1 MLYFQFPYNAITRK
15 GERQAAQC
23 ESDSGTQSQKKE
35 NQIEEH
41 RMEVGKKKKKK
52 AGGCLESVN
61 NCPAARVF
69 RSSVSQ
75 PVAF

>member
-1 MLYFQFPYNAITRK
+1 MLYFQFPYNAITQR

-41 RMEVGKKKKKK
+41 RKEVQKKK
-52 AGGCLESVN
+52 AGGRLESVN
-61 NCPAARVF
+61 NCPAVR
-69 RSSVSQ
+69 SQ
-75 PVAF
+75 PVSF

>member
-1 MLYFQFPYNAITRK
+1 MLYVQFPYNAITQR

-41 RMEVGKKKKKK
+41 RKEVKKKKK

-61 NCPAARVF
+61 NCPAVRVF
-69 RSSVSQ
+69 RTSVSQ
-75 PVAF
+75 PVSF